1 MGCRVQE
8 YACKALDVIAR
19 RTRIGF
25 LNMDA
30 AAEVTPRVVEIMGD
44 LLGWSKKQRQAE
56 IEECLEFLETM
67 R

>member
-1 MGCRVQE
+1 
-8 YACKALDVIAR
+8 
-19 RTRIGF
+19 
-25 LNMDA
+25 MDA